1 MLREMLIKRKD
12 NETYIAVTCDRQ
24 LVEIFWPSPD
34 QRNLVGNIYIGR
46 VESVLP
52 GMQAAFINIGLE
64 RNSFLYAA
72 DALSPTEI
80 AEHEWGGDT
89 ERPEARPIGDLVQCD
104 QQVMVQIFKEP
115 TESKGARVTMQ
126 PSLPG
131 RYVVLLPRGNYIAV
145 SRRIEAESERER
157 LRSQLREQLPPQMGA
172 IVRTVAAAA
181 KPEQITADLRQ
192 LAGQWQQILQRADD
206 GAQAPE
212 LLYSDFN
219 LLHKVIRDTG
229 SGDIDRIVLA
239 NAEDF
244 AYTAAICDEVAP
256 GLRALLLLQESRDL
270 FFDYD
275 IYNQAERALRRKV
288 WLKSGG
294 YIIIDQTEALTAIDV
309 NTGKYVGENNL
320 METVLKTNME
330 AVEETARQLRLR
342 NIGGIVIIDF
352 IDIENEADKK
362 ILLDEL
368 INQTKNDR
376 MRVTVMGMTELG
388 LVELTRKK
396 VGPSLSSIME
406 KKCTSCGGK
415 GKIFLGFPGKY

>member
-12 NETYIAVTCDRQ
+12 NETYIAITRDRQ
-24 LVEIFWPSPD
+24 LTEIFWPSTD
-34 QRNLVGNIYIGR
+34 HRNLVGNIYLGR
-46 VESVLP
+46 AESVLP

-72 DALSPTEI
+72 DALSPREI
-80 AEHEWGGDT
+80 AEQDWGCDS
-89 ERPEARPIGDLVQCD
+89 ERPQERAIGDLVKRD
-104 QQVMVQIFKEP
+104 QQLMVQIFKEP
-115 TESKGARVTMQ
+115 SETKGARVTMQ

-131 RYVVLLPRGNYIAV
+131 RYLVLLPRGNYIAV
-145 SRRIEAESERER
+145 SRRIEAEAERER
-157 LRSQLREQLPPQMGA
+157 LRNQVREQLPPHMGA
-172 IVRTVAAAA
+172 IMRTVAAAA
-181 KPEQITADLRQ
+181 RPEQIAADLQ
-192 LAGQWQQILQRADD
+192 YLLTQWQLIQQRAAA
-206 GAQAPE
+206 AQAPK

-229 SGDIDRIVLA
+229 VRDIDRIVVA
-239 NAEDF
+239 NAEEF
-244 AYTAAICDEVAP
+244 ALVSAACEEVAP
-256 GLRALLLLQESRDL
+256 ALLKLIKLEESRDL

-320 METVLKTNME
+320 NATVLKTNLE
-330 AVEETARQLRLR
+330 AVEEIARQLRLR

-352 IDIENEADKK
+352 IDIDEETDKK
-362 ILLDEL
+362 TLLDAL
-368 INQTKNDR
+368 INETKNDR
-376 MRVTVMGMTELG
+376 MRVTVLGMTQLG

-396 VGPSLSSIME
+396 VGHSLSAVME
-406 KKCTSCGGK
+406 KKCNSCGGK
-415 GKIFLGFPGKY
+415 GKIPVGFPGKY